1 MLFRS
6 DEGKLQ
12 NSQNATYDF
21 KDTIIIAT
29 TNAGVDF
36 AEEKVV
42 GFNPV
47 SNEDALKKDPRNI
60 LQKTLSPE
68 IVNRFGNI
76 IYLDHLQQEEYAQVL
91 DLTFAKFFENMNLP
105 EELEP
110 IVKQNYSTKKAELV
124 KNYNLSFGARNSE
137 SDINYIIVQALQN
150 Y

>member
-1 MLFRS
+1 MLI
-6 DEGKLQ
+6 D
-12 NSQNATYDF
+12 
-21 KDTIIIAT
+21 
-29 TNAGVDF
+29 
-36 AEEKVV
+36 
-42 GFNPV
+42 
-47 SNEDALKKDPRNI
+47 LKKTFRNVEKNM
-60 LQKTLSPE
+60 LVNLKNVHGFENGPWNQKIFVGKYWQIRKIFMDLKNIHWFES
-68 IVNRFGNI
+68 VNRFGNI

-137 SDINYIIVQALQN
+137 SAINDIIVQALQN